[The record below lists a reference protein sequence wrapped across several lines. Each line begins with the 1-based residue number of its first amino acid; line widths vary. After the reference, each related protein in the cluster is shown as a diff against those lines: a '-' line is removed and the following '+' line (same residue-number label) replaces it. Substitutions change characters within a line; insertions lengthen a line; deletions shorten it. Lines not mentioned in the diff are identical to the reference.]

1 MWYKWNDPDWNNK
14 LIKILIH
21 EINLD
26 KNNTPIKSI
35 RIDPTYYSQQQD
47 KILQG
52 DNLSS
57 REITTHRK
65 SRNAKLVTL

>member
-1 MWYKWNDPDWNNK
+1 ME
-14 LIKILIH
+14 ILIQ

-26 KNNTPIKSI
+26 KNNSPVKSI

-65 SRNAKLVTL
+65 SRNAKLVIL

>member
-1 MWYKWNDPDWNNK
+1 M
-14 LIKILIH
+14 KILIQ
-21 EINLD
+21 EINSN
-26 KNNTPIKSI
+26 KNNSPVKSI

-57 REITTHRK
+57 REITTHIK
-65 SRNAKLVTL
+65 SQNAKLVTL

>member
-1 MWYKWNDPDWNNK
+1 MNPDWNNR

-21 EINLD
+21 EINSN
-26 KNNTPIKSI
+26 KNNSPIKSI

-47 KILQG
+47 KSLQG

-57 REITTHRK
+57 REITTHKK